1 MSMRTPPSGIRVGGG
16 ILLLRRNSD
25 SDGDG
30 DGDGDGHTVGE
41 GNAEAVGAAATF
53 DGGPS
58 LQPSNTST
66 AAETNLIVAPK

>member
-25 SDGDG
+25 SDADG
-30 DGDGDGHTVGE
+30 DTVGE